1 MIENLEWYKVFY
13 ITAQAGSFSRAAE
26 QLFITQP
33 AVTHTIKQ
41 LEAKHKGQLFFRT
54 SRGVQL
60 TNEGQILFQYIE
72 QAYNLISMGEKK
84 LAEMHN
90 LMEGEVRIGAGDT
103 LCKHY
108 LLPQL
113 EVFHRLYPGIKLQ
126 ITNRTT
132 TETIQLLKAGKI
144 DFGIV
149 NLPIND
155 EQLIIRDSI
164 EIQDCF
170 IAGAPYKHLAASK
183 ITLQQLS
190 EHPILLLEKGS
201 NTRSFIDQYAKQQD
215 VVIQPDIEL
224 GSIDLLVEFA
234 RTGLGVAC
242 VIRNF
247 VMSEL
252 EQSAL
257 YEIQL
262 EPPIPPRRVGI
273 VTLKNVP
280 GSVATGR
287 FIEMLTV
294 LELVAPDR

>member
-1 MIENLEWYKVFY
+1 MVENLEWYKVFY
-13 ITAQAGSFSRAAE
+13 ITAIAGSFSRAAE

-72 QAYNLISMGEKK
+72 QAYNLITMGEKK

-108 LLPQL
+108 LLPHL
-113 EVFHRLYPGIKLQ
+113 EVFHGLYPNIKLQ

-144 DFGIV
+144 DFGII
-149 NLPIND
+149 NLPVID

-170 IAGAPYKHLAASK
+170 VAGSPYRQLTRAP
-183 ITLQQLS
+183 ITLEQLI

-201 NTRSFIDQYAKQQD
+201 NTRTFIDQYAKQHHIT
-215 VVIQPDIEL
+215 IQPDIEL

-234 RTGLGVAC
+234 RTGLGIAC

-247 VMSEL
+247 VTNEL
-252 EQSAL
+252 EQSML
-257 YEIQL
+257 YEIQVV
-262 EPPIPPRRVGI
+262 PPIPPRKVGI
-273 VTLKNVP
+273 VTLRNVP
-280 GSVATGR
+280 ISMATER
-287 FIEMLTV
+287 FIKML
-294 LELVAPDR
+294 

>member
-13 ITAQAGSFSRAAE
+13 ITALAGSFSRAAE

-41 LEAKHKGQLFFRT
+41 LEAKHNGQLFFRT

-60 TNEGQILFQYIE
+60 TNEGQMLFQYIE
-72 QAYNLISMGEKK
+72 QAYNLITMGEKK

-90 LMEGEVRIGAGDT
+90 LMEGEIRIGAGDT

-108 LLPQL
+108 LLPYL
-113 EVFHRLYPGIKLQ
+113 EVFHGLYPSIKLQ

-144 DFGIV
+144 DFGLV
-149 NLPIND
+149 NLPIED
-155 EQLIIRDSI
+155 EQLIILESM
-164 EIQDCF
+164 ELQDCF
-170 IAGAPYKHLAASK
+170 IVGAPYKHLTHSP
-183 ITLQQLS
+183 ITLAELI

-201 NTRSFIDQYAKQQD
+201 STRAFIDQYAKQQQ
-215 VVIQPDIEL
+215 VTIQPAIEL

-234 RTGLGVAC
+234 RTGLGIAC

-247 VMSEL
+247 ITAEL
-252 EQSAL
+252 TQSSV
-257 YEIQL
+257 YEVQL
-262 EPPIPPRRVGI
+262 DPPITPRKVGI
-273 VTLKNVP
+273 ITLKNVP
-280 GSVATGR
+280 ISVATQR
-287 FIEMLTV
+287 IIEMLT
-294 LELVAPDR
+294 A

>member
-13 ITAQAGSFSRAAE
+13 ITAIAGSFSRAAD

-60 TNEGQILFQYIE
+60 TNEGHMLFQYIE
-72 QAYNLISMGEKK
+72 QAYNLITMGERK

-108 LLPQL
+108 LLPHL
-113 EVFHRLYPGIKLQ
+113 EVFHALYPSIKLQ

-132 TETIQLLKAGKI
+132 SETIQLLKSGSI

-149 NLPIND
+149 NLPIVD

-170 IAGAPYKHLAASK
+170 VAGAPFKQLATAPL
-183 ITLQQLS
+183 TLEQLT

-201 NTRSFIDQYAKQQD
+201 NTRTFIDQYARQLH
-215 VVIQPDIEL
+215 VTIQPDIEL

-234 RTGLGVAC
+234 RTGLGIAC
-242 VIRNF
+242 VIKNF
-247 VMSEL
+247 ITSEL
-252 EQSAL
+252 AQASL
-257 YEIQL
+257 YEL
-262 EPPIPPRRVGI
+262 RLDPPIPPRRVGI
-273 VTLKNVP
+273 ITLKNVP
-280 GSVATGR
+280 ISVATER
-287 FIEMLTV
+287 FIEML
-294 LELVAPDR
+294 

>member
-13 ITAQAGSFSRAAE
+13 ITALAGSFSRAAE

-60 TNEGQILFQYIE
+60 TNEGQMLFQYIE

-108 LLPQL
+108 LLPHL
-113 EVFHRLYPGIKLQ
+113 EVFHGLYPSIKLQ

-132 TETIQLLKAGKI
+132 SETIHLLKAGKI

-149 NLPIND
+149 NLPVVVD
-155 EQLIIRDSI
+155 EHLTIRDSI

-170 IAGAPYKHLAASK
+170 IAGAPYKHLTAAP
-183 ITLQQLS
+183 ITLEQLT
-190 EHPILLLEKGS
+190 EYPILLLEKGS
-201 NTRSFIDQYAKQQD
+201 NTRSFIDQYARQHH

-234 RTGLGVAC
+234 RTGLGIAC

-247 VMSEL
+247 VHTEL
-252 EQSAL
+252 EQSSI
-257 YEIQL
+257 YEVQL
-262 EPPIPPRRVGI
+262 NPPIPSRRVGI

-280 GSVATGR
+280 ISVATRR
-287 FIEMLTV
+287 FIEMLTI
-294 LELVAPDR
+294 LP